1 VYHVS
6 FFDPPRTKP
15 LEIFPGYQNLVKDI
29 NPTLP
34 FGSVS
39 RLRAPGVGTNVLT
52 AIYRFFNRFELMEI
66 QFN

>member
-6 FFDPPRTKP
+6 FFDPPERNRLKFSP
-15 LEIFPGYQNLVKDI
+15 VIKILSRILI
-29 NPTLP
+29 PTLP